1 MSQTSDID
9 LIQRRLFRV
18 RSRVVVLDSDLADI
32 YGVTTKALNQA
43 VTRNAA
49 RFPEDFAFIIEGE
62 ELARLKSQ
70 IVTSKSGR
78 GGTRKPPRAFTEH
91 GALMASTILRTE
103 RAVTMSVFV
112 IRAFVQMRD
121 ALSANEAILKRL
133 AEIEKGLLL
142 HDSALRDIYQKLMP
156 LLAPPPEPPRRR
168 IGFHSQDK

>member
-18 RSRVVVLDSDLADI
+18 GSRLVMIDSDLAEI

-43 VTRNAA
+43 VTRNAG
-49 RFPEDFAFIIEGE
+49 RFPDDFAFVVEGE
-62 ELARLKSQ
+62 DLARLKSQ
-70 IVTSKSGR
+70 FVTSKTGR

-112 IRAFVQMRD
+112 IRAFVQMRN

-133 AEIEKGLLL
+133 AEIDKGLLL

-156 LLAPPPEPPRRR
+156 LLAPPPEPPRPR
-168 IGFHSQDK
+168 IGFHPDSK